1 MFISKAEK
9 AEIIFKIRSLEARV
23 RDLEIKAFAE
33 KFSAKAFAEKVGT
46 IKKDKTKKRHQSESS
61 RLAQSERMK
70 KYWADRKAKKE
81 TS

>member
-23 RDLEIKAFAE
+23 RDLELEAWATKLKPAPE
-33 KFSAKAFAEKVGT
+33 
-46 IKKDKTKKRHQSESS
+46 KKRKPRPEAA
-61 RLAQSERMK
+61 RLAASERMK